1 MTDHRFT
8 LGIEEE
14 FQLVDCQTGEMRSC
28 AQSVLEKCEPY
39 FEEKLKPELMQSTI
53 ELVTS
58 VLPDITTARAELYAA
73 RALLTRLLA
82 EENLAL
88 VSGGTHPGASWL
100 AQEVTPQDRYR
111 EMMDEYQDV
120 ARSGLIFGLHVHV
133 AVPSPEIS
141 IAVMNQAR
149 TWLPHLLALSSN
161 SPFWHGRM
169 TGLKSHRSAVWKR
182 FPRSGM
188 PDVYPSRQ
196 HFDRYVQTLVAHG
209 VIDNGKKIW
218 WDVRP
223 HPFYGTIEF
232 RICDM
237 PATLED
243 TLSIAALCQALVARL
258 VHLNQHG
265 EGVPTLTSDYLNE
278 NKWRAM
284 RYGLDAEVL
293 DFLQHRNVNMRDSI
307 RELLEFVSDEVE
319 ELGSQREM
327 EYIYSRLDDPRGT
340 GADHQIAVYQQSNG
354 DVGSVQ
360 QFLVQQTRQNVLTD
374 AIALSQPLFTFRMY
388 ERMS

>member
-1 MTDHRFT
+1 
-8 LGIEEE
+8 
-14 FQLVDCQTGEMRSC
+14 
-28 AQSVLEKCEPY
+28 
-39 FEEKLKPELMQSTI
+39 
-53 ELVTS
+53 
-58 VLPDITTARAELYAA
+58 
-73 RALLTRLLA
+73 
-82 EENLAL
+82 
-88 VSGGTHPGASWL
+88 
-100 AQEVTPQDRYR
+100 
-111 EMMDEYQDV
+111 
-120 ARSGLIFGLHVHV
+120 
-133 AVPSPEIS
+133 
-141 IAVMNQAR
+141 
-149 TWLPHLLALSSN
+149 
-161 SPFWHGRM
+161 M